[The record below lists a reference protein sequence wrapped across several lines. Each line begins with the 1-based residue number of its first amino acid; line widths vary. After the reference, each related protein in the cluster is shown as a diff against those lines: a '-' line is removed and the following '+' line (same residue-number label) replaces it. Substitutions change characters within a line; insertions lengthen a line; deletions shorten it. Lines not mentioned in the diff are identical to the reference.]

1 MSWTLTP
8 PVGERIPLLG
18 TARAP
23 DLTFGGRYR
32 VLLTGSGTQALAA
45 ALLAARARASAERNE
60 VLLPA
65 YQCPDLVTAT
75 QFAGTKARAIDVEAG
90 RPWMDPSSLQDA
102 LGKQTLAIIAPAF
115 LGAPERL
122 ERITASASAAGA
134 VVIEDSAQLFPRN
147 GQHQFVAPLVVL
159 SFGRGKPASAMGGGA
174 LLYTNAYREAV
185 EKLVLAPVAG
195 GGLEYQAKCVAYN
208 VCRTPL
214 LYRAI
219 SKVLGLGKAQ
229 FKTLDALTTMPPAP
243 LARLSS
249 IIDGLPVEPT
259 PAQRALAAMLR
270 NHGDQLTDLGEEIS
284 GSPPLPLLR
293 YPILF
298 RDEQAAGYA
307 LQLLDDQG
315 IGATRLYAQPL
326 QEIQDVPPLAGG
338 PWPNAAAFAARLI
351 TLPLHSGIGAAHV
364 ARIDRAL
371 RQLRELKPR
380 S

>member
-18 TARAP
+18 TGRAP

-45 ALLAARARASAERNE
+45 ALLAARARGSAERNE

-75 QFAGTKARAIDVEAG
+75 QFAGATARAIDIEDG
-90 RPWMDPSSLQDA
+90 RPWLDPSSLQA
-102 LGKQTLAIIAPAF
+102 AVGKQTLAIIAPAF

-122 ERITASASAAGA
+122 ERIAAAASGTGA

-174 LLYTNAYREAV
+174 LLYTDAYREGV
-185 EKLVLAPVAG
+185 EKLALAALEG
-195 GGLEYQAKCVAYN
+195 GALKYQVKCLAYN
-208 VCRTPL
+208 VCRTPF

-219 SKVLGLGKAQ
+219 SRALGLGKAR
-229 FKTLDALTTMPPAP
+229 FKPLDALTTMPPAP
-243 LARLSS
+243 RGRLST
-249 IIDGLPVEPT
+249 IIEGLPVEPT
-259 PAQRALAAMLR
+259 PAQRGISAMLR
-270 NHGDQLTDLGEEIS
+270 QHADQVTDLGEEIS
-284 GSPPLPLLR
+284 GRHRLPLLR
-293 YPILF
+293 YPILL
-298 RDEQAAGYA
+298 RDEQAAGQA
-307 LQLLDDQG
+307 LRLLDEEG

-326 QEIQDVPPLAGG
+326 QQIQDVPPLVGG
-338 PWPNAAAFAARLI
+338 PWPNATAFAARLM
-351 TLPLHSGIGAAHV
+351 TLPLHSGIGAPHV
-364 ARIDRAL
+364 TRIDRAL
-371 RQLRELKPR
+371 RRLRDLKLR
-380 S
+380 